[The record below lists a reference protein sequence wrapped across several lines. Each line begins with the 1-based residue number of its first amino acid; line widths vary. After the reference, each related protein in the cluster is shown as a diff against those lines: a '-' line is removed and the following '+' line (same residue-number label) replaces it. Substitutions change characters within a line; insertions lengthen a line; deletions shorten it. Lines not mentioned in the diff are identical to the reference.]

1 MVPGLD
7 SRPAATKVHRR
18 FMHGPEPRKGRAN
31 KGPRILSLSPS
42 LFLSSLPLSS
52 LPPSGRTRTSGDAKS
67 AAVGRSVANCGHGNR
82 CVAVQTNEHVRT
94 FSEQRDYYALPSF
107 LPSLPPFSKAIVS
120 KLPRVSSACPLR
132 SLFRFSFPIPAAS
145 RSRVDPTIKGEM
157 RPNRPTDRPKR
168 AQI

>member
-31 KGPRILSLSPS
+31 KGPRIPSLSLPPC
-42 LFLSSLPLSS
+42 FSLPLLS
-52 LPPSGRTRTSGDAKS
+52 PPSLRTDENDAKS
-67 AAVGRSVANCGHGNR
+67 AAIGRSIANCGHGNR